1 MSRLEDEP
9 RLEKELRDVF
19 KGRLKVNQSLAEFT
33 SFRIGG
39 PADLLVTVESEDELM
54 RAKSAAHLAG
64 VPTFCLGH
72 GTNLLVSDRGI
83 RGLVIRLGEGFNRI
97 VIDELKVTAGA
108 GVDFGELVEAVV
120 ERGLEGLEFGE
131 GIPGTVGG
139 GLVMNAGAFGGEIA
153 RVVTLV
159 HGVTE
164 EGAARALT
172 PDEVNFAYR
181 RTRLPANFVISRVD
195 FQLHHGDRER
205 LRARVLEV
213 RAKRASRQPRD
224 IPNAGSIFKNPSGNF
239 AGRLLQAVGL
249 KGHRIGGAAFS
260 EQHANFIV
268 NLGGACADDVQ
279 ALIELAQAKV
289 RESSGIFLEPE
300 VRLVGDWSL
309 NRLDAR

>member
-1 MSRLEDEP
+1 MKALEA
-9 RLEKELRDVF
+9 ELRAKFGARV
-19 KGRLKVNQSLAEFT
+19 RASMPLAELT

-39 PADLLVTVESEDELM
+39 PADLFVNVEDETELM
-54 RAKSAAHLAG
+54 HAKAAAYRAG
-64 VPTFCLGH
+64 VPCFCLGA
-72 GTNLLVSDRGI
+72 GTNLLVSDRGM
-83 RGLVIRLGEGFNRI
+83 RGLVVRLGDGFGKI
-97 VIDELKVTAGA
+97 EIDDTKVVAGA
-108 GVDFGELVEAVV
+108 AAGFGALVQAVV
-120 ERGLEGLEFGE
+120 DRGLEGLEFGE

-153 RVVTLV
+153 RVVKLV

-195 FQLHHGDRER
+195 FELHHGER
-205 LRARVLEV
+205 DKLRARVLEV

-249 KGHRIGGAAFS
+249 K
-260 EQHANFIV
+260 
-268 NLGGACADDVQ
+268 
-279 ALIELAQAKV
+279 
-289 RESSGIFLEPE
+289 
-300 VRLVGDWSL
+300 
-309 NRLDAR
+309 